1 MSSTIKEIAQK
12 ANVSIATVSRV
23 LNNDKRVTEK
33 TKDIVLRISKELNYK
48 PNILARNFVKKKSN
62 VIGLIL
68 PEISDEFFTEIIKGV
83 DEVTYTH
90 GYYTMVAS
98 SHKYRT
104 LDESI
109 LTFMQNGIVGGMIL
123 LVSSL
128 NNNIKGILDQSKIP
142 IVMISGH
149 NETGKYD
156 AVSIDNYQGAFD
168 ITEYLIVKK
177 GFTKIAHISGPLDN
191 DDALLRK
198 LGFLDA
204 CRKHNLT
211 VNNSWIIKG
220 DFTRVT
226 GEASFNEFLKMKTKP
241 QIIFAANDMMALG
254 CYDAAAKAG
263 IKIPYDIGI
272 AGFDDIF
279 VSKYLSP
286 GLTTVRVQIEEV
298 GKTAADILMKKIH
311 GRKDP
316 SHAVVRISTQLVIRG
331 SC

>member
-1 MSSTIKEIAQK
+1 LTPTIKEIAK
-12 ANVSIATVSRV
+12 RAKVSIATVSRV
-23 LNNDKRVTEK
+23 LNNDPKVTEK
-33 TKDIVLRISKELNYK
+33 TREIVLRVSNELNYK
-48 PNILARNFVKKKSN
+48 PNILARNFAKKKST

-83 DEVTYTH
+83 DEITYQH

-104 LDESI
+104 LDDSI

-123 LVSSL
+123 LISSL
-128 NNNIKGILDQSKIP
+128 NNNLKKILEQSNIP
-142 IVMISGH
+142 VVLISGH
-149 NETGKYD
+149 NETGKFD

-168 ITEYLIVKK
+168 VAEYLIVEK
-177 GFTKIAHISGPLDN
+177 GFSKIVHISGPSDN

-198 LGFLDA
+198 RGFLDA
-204 CRKHNLT
+204 CSKHN
-211 VNNSWIIKG
+211 IISAPIIQG
-220 DFTRVT
+220 DFTRDA
-226 GEASFNEFLKMKTKP
+226 GESAFNQVLKMKPRP
-241 QIIFAANDMMALG
+241 QAIFAANDMMALG

-263 IKIPYDIGI
+263 IKIPDDIGI

-286 GLTTVRVQIEEV
+286 PLTTVRVQIEEV
-298 GKTAADILMKKIH
+298 GKTAADILMKKIQ
-311 GRKDP
+311 GRNDP
-316 SHAVVRISTQLVIRG
+316 SHPVIRISTKLIIRG

>member
-1 MSSTIKEIAQK
+1 MTPTIKEIAERAK
-12 ANVSIATVSRV
+12 VSIATVSRV
-23 LNNDKRVTEK
+23 LNNDHRVTEK
-33 TKDIVLRISKELNYK
+33 TKKNVRRISEELNYK

-83 DEVTYTH
+83 DEVTFTH

-128 NNNIKGILDQSKIP
+128 NNNIRGILDQSKIP
-142 IVMISGH
+142 VVMISGH

-168 ITEYLIVKK
+168 ITEYLIVEK
-177 GFTKIAHISGPLDN
+177 GVKKIAHISGPLDN

-198 LGFLDA
+198 RGFLNA
-204 CRKHNLT
+204 LKKHNLT
-211 VNNSWIIKG
+211 VNNAWFIKG
-220 DFTRVT
+220 DFTRAS
-226 GEASFNEFLKMKTKP
+226 GESALNELLKMKNKP
-241 QIIFAANDMMALG
+241 QAVFAANDMMALG

-263 IKIPYDIGI
+263 IKIPDDIGI

-298 GKTAADILMKKIH
+298 GKTAADILMKKIQ
-311 GRKDP
+311 GRNDP
-316 SHAVVRISTQLVIRG
+316 SHPVVKIATKLILRG